1 MRHLTVVLH
10 RLIQMIPVLLGMTI
24 VVFLMIRLVPGDP
37 ARAMLGIR
45 ATPDAV
51 ARLHHEWGLDQ
62 PLPDQYLRFLGR
74 LGHGDLGTSLFYDVP
89 ASSLIGSRLTATLLL
104 LLFAALF
111 ALLVAVPL
119 ASLAATHKDR
129 WQDHLV
135 RVVPL
140 LGLGMPAFWIGSILI
155 LFLALRAHIFPVGGF
170 GTSFPAHVVS
180 VILPGL
186 TIAIGIVPLLIRSL
200 RTSMLAVTEADFV
213 VTARSKG
220 LPSRR
225 VLVRH
230 VMRNAVLP
238 TITVFGINIGFLIG
252 GTVVVE
258 TVFALPGIGSLMVQS
273 ILNRDFPV
281 VQGVTLLF
289 GVLVVLVNLATDL
302 VYSLLD
308 PRVRLT

>member
-1 MRHLTVVLH
+1 MRHLTVALR
-10 RLIQMIPVLLGMTI
+10 RLIQMIPVLFGMTI

-62 PLPDQYLRFLGR
+62 PLPEQYVRFLGR
-74 LGHGDLGTSLFYDVP
+74 LAHGGLGTSLFYDVP
-89 ASSLIGSRLTATLLL
+89 ASSLIGSRLPATLLL

-129 WQDHLV
+129 WQDHVV

-155 LFLALRAHIFPVGGF
+155 LFLALRVHIFPVGGF

-180 VILPGL
+180 VVLPGL

-200 RTSMLAVTEADFV
+200 RTSMLSVTEADFV

-220 LPSRR
+220 LPPGR

-258 TVFALPGIGSLMVQS
+258 TVFALPGVGSLMVQS

-289 GVLVVLVNLATDL
+289 GVMVVLVNLVTDL

-308 PRVRLT
+308 PRVRLS

>member
-1 MRHLTVVLH
+1 VRHLTVALR
-10 RLIQMIPVLLGMTI
+10 RLIQMIPVLFGMTI

-62 PLPDQYLRFLGR
+62 PLPEQYVRFLGR
-74 LGHGDLGTSLFYDVP
+74 LVHGGLGTSLFYDVP
-89 ASSLIGSRLTATLLL
+89 ASSLIGSRLPATLLL

-129 WQDHLV
+129 WQDHVV

-155 LFLALRAHIFPVGGF
+155 LFLALRVHIFPVGGF

-180 VILPGL
+180 VVLPGL

-200 RTSMLAVTEADFV
+200 RTSMLSVTEADFV

-220 LPSRR
+220 LPPGR

-258 TVFALPGIGSLMVQS
+258 TVFALPGVGSLMVQS

-289 GVLVVLVNLATDL
+289 GVMVVLVNLVTDL

-308 PRVRLT
+308 PRVRLS

>member
-1 MRHLTVVLH
+1 VRHLTVALR
-10 RLIQMIPVLLGMTI
+10 RLIQMIPVLFGMTI

-62 PLPDQYLRFLGR
+62 PLPEQYVRFLGR
-74 LGHGDLGTSLFYDVP
+74 LAHGGLGTSLFYDVP
-89 ASSLIGSRLTATLLL
+89 ASSLIGSRLPATLLL

-129 WQDHLV
+129 WQDHVV

-155 LFLALRAHIFPVGGF
+155 LFLALRVHIFPVGGF

-180 VILPGL
+180 VVLPGL

-200 RTSMLAVTEADFV
+200 RTSMLSVTEADFV

-220 LPSRR
+220 LPPGR

-258 TVFALPGIGSLMVQS
+258 TVFALPGVGSLMVQS

-289 GVLVVLVNLATDL
+289 GVMVVLVNLVTDL

-308 PRVRLT
+308 PRVRLS